1 MITTA
6 TANAFLAST
15 TGPGELTGM
24 AAVAIAIFV
33 LAYVG
38 IITEKVHRTIAAI
51 LGAVALMGLGVI
63 HQHEAFRNYIDLNVI
78 FLLAGMMIIVN
89 IMSKTGVFEWLA
101 ISLAKIARGRPV
113 YIMIL
118 LALSTAVV
126 SAFLDNVTTVILMLP
141 VTLLLAQQLKINPVP
156 FLICEVLA
164 SNIGGAA
171 TLIGDP
177 PNILIGSA
185 SGLSFNDF
193 LIHLGPVIVV
203 ILAAFTLALYLRY
216 RKRLHVSIEVRARII
231 EMKPARAITDK
242 RLLIKSLVGLGL
254 VLIGFF
260 LHSLLGLEPA
270 TIALGGAAFLMLI
283 TKTDPE
289 KVFREVEWTTLFFFV
304 GLFILVGALVERGV
318 IDTLAQF
325 AFQQTGGDIWLTTLG
340 LLWFAAIA
348 SAIVDN
354 IPFVATVIPMIKT
367 IAPDIAKANGLEEA
381 VVLGILWWALALGAC
396 LGGNGTIIG
405 ASANVVMADMAKK
418 HGHRITFLQFAKYG
432 IPCTVMALL
441 ICSIY
446 LIARYLLP
454 L

>member
-6 TANAFLAST
+6 TASATFANTAA
-15 TGPGELTGM
+15 PDELTGM
-24 AAVAIAIFV
+24 AVVAIAVFV

-38 IITEKVHRTIAAI
+38 IVTEKIHRTIAAI
-51 LGAVALMGLGVI
+51 LGAVALMALGAI
-63 HQHEAFRNYIDLNVI
+63 HQHVAFREHVDLNVI

-185 SGLSFNDF
+185 AGLSFNDF
-193 LIHLGPVIVV
+193 LIHLGPVIVI
-203 ILAAFTLALYLRY
+203 ILAVFTVGLYFIY
-216 RKRLHVSIEVRARII
+216 RKRLQVSIEVRARII
-231 EMKPARAITDK
+231 EMNPARAITDK
-242 RLLIKSLVGLGL
+242 ALLIKSLAGLGL
-254 VLIGFF
+254 VLVGFF

-270 TIALGGAAFLMLI
+270 TIALGGAALLMLI

-318 IDTLAQF
+318 IDTLADF
-325 AFQQTGGDIWLTTLG
+325 ALRQTGRNIWLTTLG

-348 SAIVDN
+348 SAIIDN
-354 IPFVATVIPMIKT
+354 IPFVVTAIPLIKT
-367 IAPDIAKANGLEEA
+367 IAPEIARTNDLETA
-381 VVLGILWWALALGAC
+381 TVLGILWWTLALGAC
-396 LGGNGTIIG
+396 LGGNGSIVG
-405 ASANVVMADMAKK
+405 ASANVVVADMAKK

-432 IPCTVMALL
+432 IPCTVMALF
-441 ICSIY
+441 ISSIY
-446 LIARYLLP
+446 LVVRYLLP